1 MGSNRESYGS
11 GKKKESKKGKIKIQ
25 KRKKSRL
32 AVLKMYSDPANT
44 IDAILTHFDWWLDYT
59 DFFDWFIKIVSN
71 RNVQIKGAYDLDTRV
86 IVHISRKK

>member
-32 AVLKMYSDPANT
+32 AVLKLYSDPANT
-44 IDAILTHFDWWLDYT
+44 IGACPHVFLTIQKKGKIKPP
-59 DFFDWFIKIVSN
+59 IKIC
-71 RNVQIKGAYDLDTRV
+71 
-86 IVHISRKK
+86 